1 MSLKTE
7 AIKRFL
13 TAARS
18 LANQG
23 MSKEAIMQFAKNE
36 FGEITELFQKQIDRI
51 FKRPATGI
59 ENIKI
64 KDEMFDDTVIK
75 LPMDDTGQPFN
86 PRDPL
91 KQYGE
96 PKKNRPDVYSLDD
109 YDTTNMSDIKKQIIR
124 TETKLGNLNPDSP
137 DFKERAK
144 VLIDEIEELKNKIPR
159 TDKYTGGMVDVE
171 PNLSDI
177 GHGSDALM
185 ARTRLMSPGA
195 QATTSTG
202 LNYLLAEDN
211 DNIRIPFAGGGSDRM
226 MSDAEKE
233 FDAYNKMRDEMD
245 FKMFLEKRKKDM
257 EKDKKRLLE
266 KKYGVAVAQG
276 GRIGFSKGKLAD
288 AARRKFMKAAGA
300 GAAGLA
306 ALKTGLI
313 GLAEKAGPQV
323 EMIKETITGAPN
335 YFFDLV
341 SKIKLFGKESKVKP
355 SERVNE
361 YSYTGKNGDEYTMIE
376 DITSGDIQ
384 ITKDKMGGVMAGDEM
399 VEGITDR
406 SVMEYKSG
414 KMGEEGISAKM
425 PEEYDEY
432 KIEFDVE
439 GGMADADDIS
449 ESIRKEIIEEASEKI
464 TKKADGGRIG
474 YSKGKLVFENAAKF
488 LEKIFGKEGM
498 AEMPKRDPEMFQGLL
513 EVVDMF
519 RKRDKEGLIKYM
531 RRFLPHLDDTEI
543 EEFIIG
549 DEGIGIDDIQGQL
562 IRLGSGRDYK
572 AKMNLLEE
580 AERNRKLADLE
591 VTEEMKRKPN
601 ASGGLA
607 NLLGE

>member
-64 KDEMFDDTVIK
+64 KDKVFDDTVIK